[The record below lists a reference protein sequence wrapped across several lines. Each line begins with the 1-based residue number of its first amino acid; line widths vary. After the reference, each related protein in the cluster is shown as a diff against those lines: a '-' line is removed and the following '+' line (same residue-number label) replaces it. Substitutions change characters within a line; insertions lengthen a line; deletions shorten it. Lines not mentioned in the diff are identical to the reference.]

1 MMLLKRGLFPF
12 SNNFSG
18 GDASRSKHITF
29 NRFIINMIS
38 NFTSSAINS
47 IATEG
52 DTVTI
57 EFNGGRQYDYK
68 SSDVS
73 GFVNALNNVI
83 KAEESVGRF
92 VNFSIRNKDLEVMT
106 AAAA

>member
-1 MMLLKRGLFPF
+1 
-12 SNNFSG
+12 
-18 GDASRSKHITF
+18 
-29 NRFIINMIS
+29 MIS

-73 GFVNALNNVI
+73 GFVNALNTVI
-83 KAEESVGRF
+83 KSEESVGRF
-92 VNFSIRNKDLEVMT
+92 VNFSIRNKDLEVMAT
-106 AAAA
+106 NAAWSTLWGDTLPPD

>member
-1 MMLLKRGLFPF
+1 MLLKRGLFPF

-29 NRFIINMIS
+29 HRFIINMIS

-73 GFVNALNNVI
+73 GFVNALNTVI
-83 KAEESVGRF
+83 KSEESVGRF
-92 VNFSIRNKDLEVMT
+92 VNFSIRNKDLEVMAT
-106 AAAA
+106 NAA